1 MSKTQLS
8 GVSGGHR
15 SSWTWQH
22 PHWQSHCAVLE
33 TDVVFHSNWTLWVGS
48 RWYCLGCILYFS
60 TLLHVC
66 SWASFRFLHKWALP
80 SWNQLRCSELLCTM
94 PPSTAPWSLCNW
106 TGWVR
111 PHSHR
116 AWSTVKQRHPGGSG
130 TLLALP
136 KTHLLN
142 PAIIQ
147 ESRWDTNHRSKGWL
161 CLSVLPGKTLQLGQ
175 LRTSLVTAYKPFLL
189 GFQQWVSLPSG
200 ISEHYSKKKYSLMIQ
215 DTLWD
220 MGSNPFKDTTLLFSE
235 MLLAN
240 CSFLKVNSKN
250 NNVLYILLLLIFDIL
265 FN

>member
-116 AWSTVKQRHPGGSG
+116 AWSTVKQRPPRWLRHTARFTKNAPFEPCHHSRV
-130 TLLALP
+130 TLGYKSQIQGMALP
-136 KTHLLN
+136 VSAPRQDLAAGPIKD
-142 PAIIQ
+142 Q
-147 ESRWDTNHRSKGWL
+147 SGY
-161 CLSVLPGKTLQLGQ
+161 CLQTFSFRISAVGLTAKWHIWTL
-175 LRTSLVTAYKPFLL
+175 F
-189 GFQQWVSLPSG
+189 
-200 ISEHYSKKKYSLMIQ
+200 
-215 DTLWD
+215 
-220 MGSNPFKDTTLLFSE
+220 
-235 MLLAN
+235 
-240 CSFLKVNSKN
+240 
-250 NNVLYILLLLIFDIL
+250 
-265 FN
+265 